1 MQPFD
6 PSATPGVPLYKE
18 VKRRILATLAI
29 GEWKPGGLIPSEKEL
44 CKLFAVSIGTLR
56 KAIDELVTE
65 NILVR
70 HQGRGTFVV
79 SHSRNHHFFHFFNIC
94 RHDGQKSYPSVELV
108 RFSRIKAEALACE
121 KLGVA
126 IGSKMFRIVNRLSLN
141 GDKPIIDVITLPEH
155 LFPGLTEQQLCNRTN
170 TLYNF
175 YQEDYG
181 INVIRTEEHIRA
193 LLADDELGEWL
204 AVSAGTPL
212 LQIGRS
218 AYSYDNQLVEW
229 RMTYVNTEHYE
240 YAVKP
245 AQ

>member
-6 PSATPGVPLYKE
+6 PSATPGLPLYKE
-18 VKRRILATLAI
+18 VKRRILAALAI
-29 GEWKPGGLIPSEKEL
+29 GEWKPGGLIPAEKEL

-56 KAIDELVTE
+56 KAIDELVSE

-79 SHSRNHHFFHFFNIC
+79 SHSRNHHFFHFFNIT
-94 RHDGQKSYPSVELV
+94 RHDGHKSYPTVELV
-108 RFSRIKAEALACE
+108 RFSKSKADALACE

-126 IGSKMFRIVNRLSLN
+126 AGSKVFVIVNRLSLDGN
-141 GDKPIIDVITLPEH
+141 KPIIDVITLPEH
-155 LFPGLTEQQLCNRTN
+155 LFPGLTEQQLRQRTN

-175 YQEDYG
+175 YQENFG
-181 INVIRTEEHIRA
+181 LNVIRTEEHIRA
-193 LLADDELGEWL
+193 MLADDELVEWL
-204 AVSAGTPL
+204 AVPAGTPL

-218 AYSYDNQLVEW
+218 AYSYENQPVEW
-229 RMTYVNTEHYE
+229 RITYVNTGQYE
-240 YAVKP
+240 YAAKP